1 MWTKKHC
8 ICKNNVDDTMI
19 FCVQLEDLCWGA
31 TCKCPRYNPI
41 NMSNFCLGTSPKAS
55 FIVQKQ
61 NATTNFSGMVHI
73 YCLLCVFARLW
84 RQERRLQNTFPGLG
98 KLTVQQKLETS
109 ITCLDTGFSRLVF
122 SRISLQKPLGKMGIL
137 WPSGGTQN
145 LPVTR
150 HWRTLG
156 PIFSGLG
163 GCHLSMAITYTRDW
177 SSFEKFLLFQTKNRF
192 IVFFILWNGYV
203 LVVNHF
209 DNSP

>member
-1 MWTKKHC
+1 
-8 ICKNNVDDTMI
+8 
-19 FCVQLEDLCWGA
+19 
-31 TCKCPRYNPI
+31 
-41 NMSNFCLGTSPKAS
+41 MSNFCLGTSPKAS

-109 ITCLDTGFSRLVF
+109 IICLDTGFNRLVF

-145 LPVTR
+145 LR
-150 HWRTLG
+150 CDKALKDFGAH
-156 PIFSGLG
+156 
-163 GCHLSMAITYTRDW
+163 
-177 SSFEKFLLFQTKNRF
+177 FLRLRR
-192 IVFFILWNGYV
+192 VPSLYGHY
-203 LVVNHF
+203 LH
-209 DNSP
+209 